1 MYKRYQKLV
10 LMMQESKDERVVYLV
25 NAMIHDCSSI
35 ISRNLQ
41 CISSKYDLNYY
52 QHHEF
57 TVQSM
62 RSVKCKNDFRLFC
75 QIQEIRTAIRDSD
88 MFLTAKELL
97 ILLILTYMF

>member
-35 ISRNLQ
+35 ISRNLP

-52 QHHEF
+52 QRHDF

-62 RSVKCKNDFRLFC
+62 RSVKCENDFRLFC

-88 MFLTAKELL
+88 MFLTAEELE
-97 ILLILTYMF
+97 ILLEFLCCD